1 MKKVR
6 YIPYNSSLID
16 YAKENRKYA
25 TRQEWIFWNI
35 VLKHKN
41 FHWYKFRRQKTIWS
55 FILDFYCPKLLLWIE
70 IDGWYHNETQ
80 IYDKVRDSEIYKKGI
95 VIVRFTNKEIN
106 NNLEWVILCLEEII
120 VEREKKLWFFSPDK
134 GSCSVED

>member
-134 GSCSVED
+134 GSCSVKD

>member
-1 MKKVR
+1 M
-6 YIPYNSSLID
+6 
-16 YAKENRKYA
+16 
-25 TRQEWIFWNI
+25 
-35 VLKHKN
+35 LKHKK

-95 VIVRFTNKEIN
+95 VVVRFTNEEIN
-106 NNLEWVILCLEEII
+106 KNLEWVILCLEEII
-120 VEREKKLWFFSPDK
+120 VDREKKLWISSPDR
-134 GSCSVED
+134 GSCSAEG

>member
-1 MKKVR
+1 MEKVR

-25 TRQEWIFWNI
+25 TRQEWIFWNV
-35 VLKHKN
+35 VLKHKK

-80 IYDKVRDSEIYKKGI
+80 IYDKLRDSEIYKKGI
-95 VIVRFTNKEIN
+95 IIVRFKNEEIN
-106 NNLEWVILCLEEII
+106 KNIEWVISCLEEII
-120 VEREKKLWFFSPDK
+120 VDREKKLWISSTDR
-134 GSCSVED
+134 GSCSAEG